1 MHKKTI
7 SSSPQRNICCYG
19 QWQSACSW
27 LRSVLLR
34 ASLEPCSLAPSLSR
48 SWLGI
53 VFFGPQLTWGLCSW
67 AWGYF
72 AQSIMQYLRIIYS
85 IVGYDFNSKQVANLP
100 PEDRH
105 LYENSL
111 RITKTKDNL
120 GVDRIK
126 GFKEVSVLK

>member
-1 MHKKTI
+1 MGSTLAWSHVL
-7 SSSPQRNICCYG
+7 
-19 QWQSACSW
+19 W
-27 LRSVLLR
+27 LRLCLVAGSEL
-34 ASLEPCSLAPSLSR
+34 CSLAR
-48 SWLGI
+48 NWFGI
-53 VFFGPQLTWGLCSW
+53 VFFGSQLTWGLCSW
-67 AWGYF
+67 AWSYF
-72 AQSIMQYLRIIYS
+72 VQSIMQYLRIIYS

-126 GFKEVSVLK
+126 RFKEISVLK